1 MQMPPVRRNGR
12 PTIEGSAEML
22 KEYTQPVTK
31 PIDGDKNVFSVLV
44 ERAERKPDEPLVSY
58 KDGTGS
64 WRSFTAA
71 EFRDKVIA
79 LAKGLIARGVMPGD
93 AVSIISSTSWQ
104 WAALDMAIMSIGS
117 LTVPVYETN
126 SPAQVATIF
135 NDSQVTMAFAEN
147 DAQRD
152 KIESVRSRCSTLK
165 DVYVIDFGAL
175 NTLEEYGRGVSDE
188 EFWERERLVKGD
200 DLATI
205 VYTSGSTGMPKG
217 IELSHGNFVYVTY
230 AGTQSMPDIAYG
242 RDRRLLL
249 FLPLAHA
256 FARYMVLYCFAGDV
270 ELGLSNNLKTILS
283 DFGEFKPSFIL
294 AVPRIFEKVYNAA
307 SQKAG
312 AGMKGRI
319 FAKAAATAR
328 EWSHAQQEGNGFS
341 ASLRMR
347 HAMYD
352 RLIYRTIMGVFGGHC
367 EYAVSGGAPLTGPSH
382 TSSTVSDCR
391 CLRGMA

>member
-1 MQMPPVRRNGR
+1 
-12 PTIEGSAEML
+12 ML

-147 DAQRD
+147 R
-152 KIESVRSRCSTLK
+152 VR
-165 DVYVIDFGAL
+165 
-175 NTLEEYGRGVSDE
+175 
-188 EFWERERLVKGD
+188 
-200 DLATI
+200 
-205 VYTSGSTGMPKG
+205 
-217 IELSHGNFVYVTY
+217 
-230 AGTQSMPDIAYG
+230 
-242 RDRRLLL
+242 
-249 FLPLAHA
+249 PLALQHA
-256 FARYMVLYCFAGDV
+256 ERRVRHRFRCAEHAGGIRARS
-270 ELGLSNNLKTILS
+270 E
-283 DFGEFKPSFIL
+283 
-294 AVPRIFEKVYNAA
+294 
-307 SQKAG
+307 
-312 AGMKGRI
+312 
-319 FAKAAATAR
+319 
-328 EWSHAQQEGNGFS
+328 
-341 ASLRMR
+341 
-347 HAMYD
+347 
-352 RLIYRTIMGVFGGHC
+352 
-367 EYAVSGGAPLTGPSH
+367 
-382 TSSTVSDCR
+382 
-391 CLRGMA
+391 

>member
-1 MQMPPVRRNGR
+1 
-12 PTIEGSAEML
+12 ML

-44 ERAERKPDEPLVSY
+44 ERAERKPNEPLVSY

-217 IELSHGNFVYVTY
+217 IELSHE
-230 AGTQSMPDIAYG
+230 IG
-242 RDRRLLL
+242 R
-249 FLPLAHA
+249 AH
-256 FARYMVLYCFAGDV
+256 V
-270 ELGLSNNLKTILS
+270 
-283 DFGEFKPSFIL
+283 
-294 AVPRIFEKVYNAA
+294 
-307 SQKAG
+307 
-312 AGMKGRI
+312 
-319 FAKAAATAR
+319 
-328 EWSHAQQEGNGFS
+328 
-341 ASLRMR
+341 
-347 HAMYD
+347 
-352 RLIYRTIMGVFGGHC
+352 
-367 EYAVSGGAPLTGPSH
+367 
-382 TSSTVSDCR
+382 
-391 CLRGMA
+391 